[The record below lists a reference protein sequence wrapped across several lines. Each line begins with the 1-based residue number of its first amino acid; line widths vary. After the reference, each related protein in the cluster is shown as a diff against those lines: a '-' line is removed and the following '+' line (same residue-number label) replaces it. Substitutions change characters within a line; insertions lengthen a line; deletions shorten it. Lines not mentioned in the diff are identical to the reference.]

1 MDKVDLWKHAF
12 PLGVESKVIEQFSI
26 EKVELNEKI
35 EKQLNGKL
43 IFHNNEHLQKPK
55 VAKFSTIY
63 IDTAKPAG
71 KYKCKMKV

>member
-43 IFHNNEHLQKPK
+43 IFHNNEHLQKAK

-71 KYKCKMKV
+71 KYK